1 MRDESSGI
9 LSSKTWAIIAGPIV
23 FFLCSLLPSP
33 VPESPH
39 MMIMLGITLWVA
51 LWWLTEAIHI
61 AVTSFIPFIFLPA
74 CGIADLKEVAAQYMD
89 PILFLFIGGFLL
101 AFAIEKWGL
110 HRRLALGI
118 LASSGKTASR
128 VLFGIML
135 SSFLISMWI
144 SNTATVMM
152 LLSAVLAV
160 IHQLKKHIPSN
171 ETHRK
176 LSSALLI
183 GLAFSASIGGLGTL
197 VGTPT
202 NMIFYRVYQ
211 EQYGAQSPI
220 TFASWMIFALP
231 FAFSL
236 LLCAWFIIR
245 FFLIRKLKIASF
257 ETSGFKSEFL
267 KLGRWNPDEKRVGF
281 IFLST
286 ALLWVT
292 RADLNLGAFHFRG
305 WTSFFPYPDQIQD
318 STIAI
323 SMALLL
329 FIIPSKTEKGRA
341 LLTWTEGAKLPYE
354 IVLLFGSGFALA
366 KGFELSGLST
376 WLAQHLNS
384 VKDVP
389 ILYTILIIC
398 VIVTIIS
405 EFASNVASI
414 QLMLPILIS
423 LQLVTHIDPK
433 LLLIPAA
440 LAASL
445 GFMLP
450 IATAPN
456 TIAFSS
462 GHIKVREMVLVGF
475 FVDIAG
481 ILLILLF
488 SSIF

>member
-1 MRDESSGI
+1 MSRDVISTTPNKG
-9 LSSKTWAIIAGPIV
+9 WAIIAGPLV
-23 FFLCSLLPSP
+23 FILFCFLPTPHPASP
-33 VPESPH
+33 LIMV
-39 MMIMLGITLWVA
+39 MIGITFWVA
-51 LWWLTEAIHI
+51 LWWLTEAVHI
-61 AVTSFIPFIFLPA
+61 AVSSFIPFILLPA
-74 CGIADLKEVAAQYMD
+74 SGIADIKDVSAQYMD

-118 LASSGKTASR
+118 LSSTGHNASR

-135 SSFLISMWI
+135 SGFLISMWI

-160 IHQLKKHIPSN
+160 IHQLKKHIPCE

-183 GLAFSASIGGLGTL
+183 GLAYSASIGGLGTL

-202 NMIFYRVYQ
+202 NMIFYRAYN
-211 EQYGAQSPI
+211 EQYASSDPI
-220 TFASWMIFALP
+220 TFAGWMIFALP
-231 FAFSL
+231 FAFTL
-236 LLCAWFIIR
+236 LICAWWLIR
-245 FFLIRKLKIASF
+245 FFFIRKLNVKSF
-257 ETSGFKSEFL
+257 ETSGFKAEFL
-267 KLGRWNPDEKRVGF
+267 QLGKWSIDEKIVGI

-286 ALLWVT
+286 AFLWLT
-292 RADLNLGAFHFRG
+292 RADLEIGSFHLRG
-305 WTSFFPYPDQIQD
+305 WTHIFPHPLQIQD

-329 FIIPSKTEKGRA
+329 FLIPSQTEKGRA
-341 LLTWTEGAKLPYE
+341 LLTWKEASKLPYE
-354 IVLLFGSGFALA
+354 IILLFGSGFALA
-366 KGFELSGLST
+366 KGFELSGLGT
-376 WLAQHLNS
+376 WLAHQLNA
-384 VKDVP
+384 VNDFP
-389 ILYTILIIC
+389 ILLTILIIC

-414 QLMLPILIS
+414 QLMMPILIS
-423 LQLVTHIDPK
+423 LQLVTDLDPK
-433 LLLIPAA
+433 LLLVPAA
-440 LAASL
+440 LSASL

-456 TIAFSS
+456 TIVYSS
-462 GHIKVREMVLVGF
+462 GHIKVKEMVIVGF
-475 FVDIAG
+475 FVDIVG

-488 SSIF
+488 SNWM

>member
-1 MRDESSGI
+1 MHSEQIITSPNKGWAVITGPLFFI
-9 LSSKTWAIIAGPIV
+9 L
-23 FFLCSLLPSP
+23 FCFLPSP
-33 VPESPH
+33 ISQSPL
-39 MMIMLGITLWVA
+39 MMVMIGITGWVA
-51 LWWLTEAIHI
+51 LWWLTEAVHI
-61 AVTSFIPFIFLPA
+61 AVSSFIPFILLPA
-74 CGIADLKEVAAQYMD
+74 SGIVDIKEVSAQYMD

-118 LASSGKTASR
+118 LSLSGHNASR

-135 SSFLISMWI
+135 SGFLISMWI

-160 IHQLKKHIPSN
+160 IHQLRKHIDSE

-183 GLAFSASIGGLGTL
+183 GLAYSASIGGLATL

-202 NMIFYRVYQ
+202 NMIFYRAYN
-211 EQYGAQSPI
+211 EQYASSDPI
-220 TFASWMIFALP
+220 TFAGWMIFALP

-236 LLCAWFIIR
+236 LVCAWWLIR
-245 FFLIRKLKIASF
+245 FFFIRKLNIKSF
-257 ETSGFKSEFL
+257 ETSGFKTEFL
-267 KLGRWNPDEKRVGF
+267 KLGNWSIDEKIVGF
-281 IFLST
+281 IFCTT
-286 ALLWVT
+286 AFLWLT
-292 RADLNLGAFHFRG
+292 RADLEIGNFHLKG
-305 WTSFFPYPDQIQD
+305 WTHLFPHPLQIQD

-329 FIIPSKTEKGRA
+329 FLIPSQTEKGRA
-341 LLTWTEGAKLPYE
+341 LLTWKEASKLPYE
-354 IVLLFGSGFALA
+354 IILLFGSGFALA

-376 WLAQHLNS
+376 WLAQHLNA
-384 VKDVP
+384 VNDVP
-389 ILYTILIIC
+389 IILTILIIC
-398 VIVTIIS
+398 VIVTLIS

-414 QLMLPILIS
+414 QLMMPILIS
-423 LQLVTHIDPK
+423 LQMVSDIDPK
-433 LLLIPAA
+433 LLLVPAA
-440 LAASL
+440 LSASL

-456 TIAFSS
+456 TIVYSS

-475 FVDIAG
+475 FVDLVG
-481 ILLILLF
+481 ILLILLY
-488 SSIF
+488 SNWM

>member
-1 MRDESSGI
+1 MSIESTI
-9 LSSKTWAIIAGPIV
+9 TAANKFWAVCLGPLLFIIFCFI
-23 FFLCSLLPSP
+23 PSP
-33 VPESPH
+33 LPDSPFLLV
-39 MMIMLGITLWVA
+39 MVGITAWVA
-51 LWWLTEAIHI
+51 IWWLTEAVHI
-61 AVTSFIPFIFLPA
+61 AVSSFIPFILLPA
-74 CGIADLKEVAAQYMD
+74 SGIADIKVVSAQYMD

-118 LASSGKTASR
+118 LSTTGHNASR

-135 SSFLISMWI
+135 SGFLISMWI

-160 IHQLKKHIPSN
+160 IHQLKKYIPEE

-183 GLAFSASIGGLGTL
+183 GLAYSATIGGLATL

-202 NMIFYRVYQ
+202 NMIFYRAFN
-211 EQYGAQSPI
+211 EQYATSAPI
-220 TFASWMIFALP
+220 TFAGWMIFALP
-231 FAFSL
+231 YAILL
-236 LLCAWFIIR
+236 LLCTWFIIR
-245 FFLIRKLKIASF
+245 FFLIRQLKIDKF
-257 ETSGFKSEFL
+257 EMSAFKAQFSQ
-267 KLGRWNPDEKRVGF
+267 LGRWNKDEITVGF
-281 IFLST
+281 VFLTT
-286 ALLWVT
+286 ALLWLT
-292 RADLNLGAFHFRG
+292 RADLDLGSFHLTG
-305 WTSFFPYPDQIQD
+305 WTHLFPHPSQIQD

-329 FIIPSKTEKGRA
+329 FLIPSKTEKGRA
-341 LLTWTEGAKLPYE
+341 LLTWKEASKLPYE
-354 IVLLFGSGFALA
+354 IILLFGSGFALA
-366 KGFELSGLST
+366 KGFELSGLSS
-376 WLAQHLNS
+376 WLANHLKAVN
-384 VKDVP
+384 DTP
-389 ILYTILIIC
+389 ILYIILIIC
-398 VIVTIIS
+398 VIVTVIS

-414 QLMLPILIS
+414 QLMMPILVS
-423 LQLVTHIDPK
+423 LQLVTSIDPK

-440 LAASL
+440 LSASL

-462 GHIKVREMVLVGF
+462 GHIRVREMVLVGF
-475 FVDIAG
+475 FVDIIG

-488 SSIF
+488 SNWI